1 MKYAILDIEATGG
14 KAGTEKIID
23 IAIYQFDGQLI
34 TDKFG
39 SMVNPQ
45 RKIDPY
51 VQRLT
56 GITDKMV
63 LRAPKFYEIA
73 KRVIE
78 ITEDCI
84 IVAHGVHF
92 DYRMLKQEFKELG
105 YPFERPTLDTVVLSQ
120 KLIPEAESH
129 SLGKLC
135 KSLGIPVSS
144 RHRAD
149 GDTLA
154 TLELFKI
161 LLEKD
166 AQKNIIQT
174 YAKKEP
180 DSKQQVQKLLNLE
193 HSLPSKTGVFYLHNA
208 KGKIIYIG
216 AAKNIAHEVNHVF
229 IQRNENAH
237 RIQSL
242 VENITFELTGS
253 YLIALLKAKDERKG
267 KKNLINLKTDSFT
280 YGVYTDEEQVLKIE
294 KFEKERR
301 QPLMIFDHR
310 KKAEAKIKSWLKKY
324 PDYSTLNKL
333 SKQIK
338 ADVNFQ
344 DQNFILL
351 DKGRDKT
358 ETSFIEVY
366 NNLILGYGFYKFHNQ
381 IEELSIRENIRVPL
395 SNSMYNVV
403 LLKTFIHQK
412 KYTQL
417 IPYTKKDAIKIPNI
431 NERFR
436 SKNK

>member
-1 MKYAILDIEATGG
+1 MQYAILDIEATGG
-14 KAGTEKIID
+14 KVGTEKIID
-23 IAIYQFDGQLI
+23 IAIYQFDGQVV
-34 TDKFG
+34 TDQFG

-45 RKIDPY
+45 RGIDPY
-51 VQRLT
+51 VQKLT

-84 IVAHGVHF
+84 IVGHGVHF

-105 YPFERPTLDTVVLSQ
+105 YPFERPTLDTVILSQ

-129 SLGKLC
+129 SLGKLA

-154 TLELFKI
+154 TLALFKI

-166 AQKNIIQT
+166 AKKNIIQT

-180 DSKQQVQKLLNLE
+180 GSKKQVQKLLNLE
-193 HSLPSKTGVFYLHNA
+193 RNLPSKTGVFYLHNA
-208 KGKIIYIG
+208 KGKIVHIG
-216 AAKNIAHEVNHVF
+216 AAKNIAHEVNSVF
-229 IQRNENAH
+229 IQKNENAH
-237 RIQSL
+237 RIQSI

-267 KKNLINLKTDSFT
+267 KKNLIPLKTDPFK
-280 YGVYTDEEQVLKIE
+280 YGIYADEEQVLKIDKLE
-294 KFEKERR
+294 NERR
-301 QPLMIFDHR
+301 QPLMIFDHK
-310 KKAEAKIKSWLKKY
+310 KKADTKIKSWLKQFN
-324 PDYSTLNKL
+324 DYSSLDKL
-333 SKQIK
+333 IKQIK
-338 ADVNFQ
+338 EDINFKQ
-344 DQNFILL
+344 QNFILL

-366 NNLILGYGFYKFHNQ
+366 NNRILGYGFYKFYNQ
-381 IEELSIRENIRVPL
+381 IEELSIREKIRIPL
-395 SNSMYNVV
+395 SNSMYNTV

-417 IPYTKKDAIKIPNI
+417 IPYTDMDAIKIPNK